1 MTTRRQFI
9 HASFAGS
16 ALVSLSQYVPNIL
29 LRATRPLYRSGQD
42 RILVVVQ
49 LGGGNDGINTVIPYG
64 DDAYYENRFTLA
76 INKSAVLKVD
86 DHVGLHPALKGFSE
100 MLEQNRLAIVQGVG
114 YPNPNRS
121 HFESMD
127 LWHTAHRV
135 SESRQLGWIG
145 RCLDAGVGFPKE
157 LPAIHYGEGR
167 QPLAL
172 GTRGTPVPSIT
183 SLNQFRLDVND
194 RKNYLKHLSDDLS
207 TPRPASQNQLLGYI
221 HESAGVALKTSERLE
236 NVLESSRAARQY
248 PTTRL
253 GQKLAAISQLIDSGL
268 STRIYYV
275 THDGFDTHSNQA
287 AAHASL
293 LQELGDAMLAFTND
307 LAQRGHAER
316 TATFSFSEF
325 GRRVR
330 ENASRG
336 TDHGTAAP
344 VFIGGGALKPGLL
357 NAHPSLTDL
366 EEGDLKF
373 AIDYRQVYATLLEK
387 WLGIESQTIL
397 GGSFATLKLF
407 T

>member
-9 HASFAGS
+9 QSTFAGT
-16 ALVSLSQYVPNIL
+16 ALVSLSHDVPEVL
-29 LRATRPLYRSGQD
+29 LRATRPVFRSSD
-42 RILVVVQ
+42 ERILVVIQ
-49 LGGGNDGINTVIPYG
+49 LGGGNDGLNTVIPYG

-76 INKSAVLKVD
+76 INKSAVLKID
-86 DHVGLHPALKGFSE
+86 DHVGLHPSLKGFAE
-100 MLEQNRLAIVQGVG
+100 MLEQKRLAIVQGVG

-127 LWHTAHRV
+127 LWHSAHRI
-135 SESRQLGWIG
+135 SESQQLGWIG
-145 RCLDAGVGFPKE
+145 RCLDAGVGFPE
-157 LPAIHYGEGR
+157 DLPAVHYGEGR

-172 GTRGTPVPSIT
+172 GTRGKPVPSIT
-183 SLNQFRLDVND
+183 SLDQFRLNVAD
-194 RKNYLKHLSDDLS
+194 RKSYLKQLTQDLA
-207 TPRPASQNQLLGYI
+207 TPRPEGRNELLGYI
-221 HESAGVALKTSERLE
+221 HQSAGVALKTSQRIEGVLE
-236 NVLESSRAARQY
+236 NSRTAHKY

-253 GQKLAAISQLIDSGL
+253 GKKLAAISQLIDSGL
-268 STRIYYV
+268 STRVYYL

-307 LAQRGHAER
+307 LAQRGHGQR
-316 TATFSFSEF
+316 TVIFSFSEF

-344 VFIGGGALKPGLL
+344 VFVVGGAVSSGLL
-357 NAHPSLTDL
+357 NLHPSLTDL

-387 WLGIESQTIL
+387 WLGIASPPIL
-397 GGSFATLKLF
+397 GDRFETIKLF
-407 T
+407 V